1 MPENQTG
8 PSRKLL
14 SGSSLRPGKKF
25 LFFLPVALLLAAVFY
40 FVDFDFTGQFEGIF
54 VLKGHR
60 GKLVEIKDD
69 LYLGDGRRLLF
80 ALDFEDPKFLIPRLF
95 THHDPDKAYL
105 DYDWDNKDGSGFIRN
120 MLPGGKQL
128 LTCFGRY
135 KDESDRYSRGLF
147 VGGGLPKNVEN
158 EHSSLI
164 NETGMAYYDGKRWY
178 HIWCNVNEGIISSKT
193 GEMAYPGDWEYE
205 GSRILNQ
212 SSQSLAIT
220 TSHKVVLDGIPLHI
234 DRYAYFK
241 AGETYFILNIVIKNI
256 GYKPVTYNYV
266 YGDEPWLGNFGSS
279 KGNIGWIKD
288 RTILYTQMVD
298 PTNYDYAGFYDY
310 GNSII
315 NEGHEYTKVANF
327 LQTLE
332 NRPKY
337 IYFANK
343 PIIYELAGEID
354 QAEMFVP
361 LESNTRFI
369 GFEWAAKTLAA
380 GESDHFSIAVGMAGH
395 DPNSDFPVKPDV
407 KYIKQQAAIPASPVP
422 CLTVR
427 NSVLSR
433 G

>member
-1 MPENQTG
+1 MSKNPTG

-14 SGSSLRPGKKF
+14 SGLSFKPGKKF
-25 LFFLPVALLLAAVFY
+25 FFFLPVALLLAVAFY

-60 GKLVEIKDD
+60 GELVEIKDD

-80 ALDFEDPKFLIPRLF
+80 SLDFENPVFLIPRLF
-95 THHDPDKAYL
+95 SHHDPDKAYL
-105 DYDWDNKDGSGFIRN
+105 DFEWGNRAGSGFIRN
-120 MLPGGKQL
+120 MLPGGRQL

-135 KDESDRYSRGLF
+135 KDESDRYAKGLF

-158 EHSSLI
+158 ENSPMI

-178 HIWCNVNEGIISSKT
+178 HIWCNVNEGIISSVT
-193 GEMAYPGDWEYE
+193 GDMAYPGDWEYE
-205 GSRILNQ
+205 GGRILNQ

-220 TSHKVVLDGIPLHI
+220 TSHRVIIDGTPLHV
-234 DRYAYFK
+234 DRRVYFK
-241 AGETYFILNIVIKNI
+241 AGNTYFILSIAIRNI
-256 GYKPVTYNYV
+256 GNRPLTYNYV

-298 PTNYDYAGFYDY
+298 PAKYDYAGFYDY

-315 NEGHEYTKVANF
+315 NEGHDYTRVANF
-327 LQTLE
+327 LQWLE

-337 IYFANK
+337 IYYANS
-343 PIIYELAGEID
+343 PIIYELAGIID
-354 QAEMFVP
+354 QTEMFVP
-361 LESNTRFI
+361 LDSNTRFI
-369 GFEWAAKTLAA
+369 GFEWAAKSLAP

-395 DPNSDFPVKPDV
+395 DPKTGFPAKPE
-407 KYIKQQAAIPASPVP
+407 
-422 CLTVR
+422 VR
-427 NSVLSR
+427 RDNP
-433 G
+433 